1 MGRYVD
7 AKLETARRTARSSF
21 MENDMRKF
29 NYMVKGVNNPITEFM
44 TQVLRYDK
52 TKNRG
57 NVLIVTKLCTLSE
70 LDEYIDRANAAWE
83 FACDCYFNSN
93 KPIELEV
100 STKNMGIEPQLCGRC
115 FHFDDPYIQVKC
127 GTAYYRLRFPEFAHG
142 NYDIEQQFGDFYRL
156 EDIRGAIKAWLDG
169 DYAKTIE
176 LIWPKQTKEGTMK
189 AVQETDLF
197 VFWKGKVWSVD
208 SGERVSD
215 CPPKGLPPSV
225 FEYKRCNYQNTELVC
240 SLTNSHEEME
250 VCEIG
255 DTNVECYELCE
266 LKLLD
271 NEWLCK
277 LETLYRDGR
286 SNLPDHVFD
295 DIMEFLGMSEERLQK
310 LCNKAAKSFGHD
322 NSYGVSS
329 ERDDKYCNSKRNYPA
344 EAKILSQ
351 DKVRDANKLED
362 IVKSWNGKAVMS
374 WKLDGC
380 AVRLHYK
387 GTQFVRA
394 ESKGKA
400 REVSELMKNV
410 DGFPETITHGLPFLE
425 KEFVNVE
432 WFVTGEL
439 VAQNERRSVA
449 AGYLLRKDANSE
461 ETVDI
466 SRKLRFVVYDSD
478 ICKSISVNPNVAP
491 IRLYSQMLNLL
502 KEAGFDTVGLFEF
515 VDAKQ
520 ISNIYDDYYP
530 PQEFD
535 IDGLVVRVNDI
546 AKYESLGETQHHPK
560 GSVAFKFEDEW
571 HRVKPN
577 RIYGKRGE
585 NGVIKLIAEFNS
597 VTIDGKKVKSAVWQ
611 PKDDGGYSL
620 ECTRR
625 YEEYKVFYRGEEFE
639 KYFNVDKI
647 EVCLRGKVIPQ
658 WRLVG
663 EQ

>member
-1 MGRYVD
+1 
-7 AKLETARRTARSSF
+7 
-21 MENDMRKF
+21 MRKF
-29 NYMVKGVNNPITEFM
+29 DYMVKGVNNPITEFI

-52 TKNRG
+52 SKNRG
-57 NVLIVTKLCTLSE
+57 NGLVVGKLCTLSE

-83 FACDCYFNSN
+83 FACNCYFNSN
-93 KPIELEV
+93 KPIEFEV
-100 STKNMGIEPQLCGRC
+100 STKNLGIEKQFCSRC

-127 GTAYYRLRFPEFAHG
+127 GTAYYRIRFPEFADGH
-142 NYDIEQQFGDFYRL
+142 YYIEQEFDDFYRL
-156 EDIRGAIKAWLDG
+156 EDIRDATKAWLDG
-169 DYAKTIE
+169 DYAEAIE
-176 LIWPKQTKEGTMK
+176 LVWPKQTKEGTMK

-197 VFWKGKVWSVD
+197 VFWKGNIWSVD
-208 SGERVSD
+208 SGERVS
-215 CPPKGLPPSV
+215 KGACLKINQPANV
-225 FEYKRCNYQNTELVC
+225 FEYKRCDYNDSELQFFGKY
-240 SLTNSHEEME
+240 LPKEIE
-250 VCEIG
+250 VCEIN
-255 DTNVECYELCE
+255 DVNVECYELCE
-266 LKLLD
+266 LKPLD

-310 LCNKAAKSFGHD
+310 LCDKSGKSLGHN
-322 NSYGVSS
+322 NSYGVNS
-329 ERDDKYCNSKRNYPA
+329 ERTDNYCNSKRNYPA

-351 DKVRDANKLED
+351 DKVRDAHKLED
-362 IVKSWNGKAVMS
+362 IVKSWNGKAVVS

-400 REVSELMKNV
+400 REVSELIKNIANIP
-410 DGFPETITHGLPFLE
+410 FTITHGLPFIE

-439 VAQNERRSVA
+439 VAQNDRRSVA
-449 AGYLLRKDANSE
+449 AGYLLRKDAYSE
-461 ETVDI
+461 VTLDI
-466 SRKLRFVVYDSD
+466 ARGLRFFVYDSD
-478 ICKSISVNPNVAP
+478 ICKSTSANPNIAP
-491 IRLYSQMLNLL
+491 TRLYSQMLNLL
-502 KEAGFDTVGLFEF
+502 REAGFNTVEPFEF
-515 VDAKQ
+515 LDAEQ
-520 ISNIYDDYYP
+520 ISNIYDDHYP

-546 AKYESLGETQHHPK
+546 AKYESLGETSHHPK

-571 HRVKPN
+571 HRVKPK
-577 RIYGKRGE
+577 RIYGKRGD
-585 NGVIKLIAEFNS
+585 NGVIKLIAEFNP
-597 VTIDGKKVKSAVWQ
+597 VTIDGKNVKSAVWQ
-611 PKDDGGYSL
+611 PKDDGCYSL

-625 YEEYKVFYRGEEFE
+625 YEEYKVFYRGQEFE

-658 WRLVG
+658 WRLIG
-663 EQ
+663 E

>member
-1 MGRYVD
+1 
-7 AKLETARRTARSSF
+7 
-21 MENDMRKF
+21 MRKF

-44 TQVLRYDK
+44 TQVLQYDK
-52 TKNRG
+52 SKNRG
-57 NVLIVTKLCTLSE
+57 NVLIVSKLCTLAE

-83 FACDCYFNSN
+83 FACNCYFNSN

-100 STKNMGIEPQLCGRC
+100 STKNMGIAKKFAPKVLQW
-115 FHFDDPYIQVKC
+115 DDPYIQVKC
-127 GTAYYRLRFPEFAHG
+127 GTAYYRVRFPEFADGH
-142 NYDIEQQFGDFYRL
+142 YHIEQEFGDFYRL
-156 EDIRGAIKAWLDG
+156 EDIREAVKAWLDG
-169 DYAKTIE
+169 DYAKVTE

-197 VFWKGKVWSVD
+197 VFWKGNVWSVD
-208 SGERVSD
+208 SGERVSGGA
-215 CPPKGLPPSV
+215 CLKINQPASV
-225 FEYKRCNYQNTELVC
+225 FEYKRCDYQNTELIC
-240 SLTNSHEEME
+240 SLTNSPKEME
-250 VCEIG
+250 VCEIS
-255 DTNVECYELCE
+255 DINVECYELC
-266 LKLLD
+266 KLEPLD

-310 LCNKAAKSFGHD
+310 LCNKSAKSLGHD

-329 ERDDKYCNSKRNYPA
+329 EKTDKYCSSKRNYPA

-351 DKVRDANKLED
+351 DKVRDTHKLED
-362 IVKSWNGKAVMS
+362 IVKGWNGKAVMS

-410 DGFPETITHGLPFLE
+410 RGIPFTITHGLPFVE

-439 VAQNERRSVA
+439 VARNERRSVA
-449 AGYLLRKDANSE
+449 AGYLLRKDASSE
-461 ETVDI
+461 ETKDI
-466 SRKLRFVVYDSD
+466 SSGLEFFVYDSD
-478 ICKSISVNPNVAP
+478 ICKSISGNPNVAP

-502 KEAGFDTVGLFEF
+502 KEAGFNTVELFEF
-515 VDAKQ
+515 FDAEQ
-520 ISNIYDDYYP
+520 ISNIYDDHYP

-535 IDGLVVRVNDI
+535 VDGLVVRVNDI
-546 AKYESLGETQHHPK
+546 AKYESLGETSHHPK

-585 NGVIKLIAEFNS
+585 NGVIKLIAEFS
-597 VTIDGKKVKSAVWQ
+597 PVTIDGKKVKSAVWQ
-611 PKDDGGYSL
+611 PKDDGSYRL
-620 ECTRR
+620 EVTRH

-658 WRLVG
+658 WRLIG
-663 EQ
+663 E